1 MVDVDVDAIDILSAS
16 SWKNTTTFQS
26 IQNKE
31 TQKKYYARMNS
42 SPEVQTLVEMD
53 SKLFGSVIEKMIC
66 ELLKLGPRAS
76 SQNDGTRLGKK
87 IEIKA
92 ARYWISGSG
101 GGGGGGDCCWQ
112 HLEPDHDYEY
122 ALLALL
128 DFHCLQLWAISKSRL
143 MGEMREKKIVTCQ
156 GKQGW
161 WVKKSDILPYLTPI
175 HSVAEFDAFI
185 TGDDSSSSLSSL

>member
-1 MVDVDVDAIDILSAS
+1 MVDVDANDILAAS

-26 IQNKE
+26 IQSKE

-66 ELLKLGPRAS
+66 ELLQFGPRAS

-92 ARYWISGSG
+92 ARYWIGGSGS
-101 GGGGGGDCCWQ
+101 GGDCCWQ
-112 HLEPDHDYEY
+112 HLEPEHDYEY

-161 WVKKSDILPYLTPI
+161 WVKKSDILPYLTQI

-185 TGDDSSSSLSSL
+185 TGEQSSPPSSSSL